1 MISPSR
7 EQPTTEPVLATVRG
21 LGHTYGEGNASTIAL
36 RGVDLDM
43 APGERVAIMGR
54 SGSGKTTLLNILAGL
69 ETPQS
74 GRTVIGGLDLARLRG
89 RQRETY
95 RREVVGYVWQQPEV
109 GLLAG
114 LTALQNVVVPQLGG
128 RSGPGSRRRHTE
140 RAAWLLESLRLG
152 SSLEARPEILSSAE
166 RQRLALAVALANR
179 PRLLLADE
187 LTARLDW
194 PSARELL
201 SDLTPL
207 LEELGTAAIV
217 VTHDPRLEHYVHRL
231 VLIRDGVALAAR
243 ERPFM
248 GGAR

>member
-1 MISPSR
+1 LNRGAPA
-7 EQPTTEPVLATVRG
+7 PAALAHVRG
-21 LGHTYGEGNASTIAL
+21 LGHTYGDGGGPGVIAL

-43 APGERVAIMGR
+43 APGERLAIMGR

-69 ETPQS
+69 EAPQS
-74 GRTVIGGLDLARLRG
+74 GRAVIAGRDLARLRN
-89 RQRETY
+89 RQQEAY
-95 RREVVGYVWQQPEV
+95 RRSVVGYVWQQPEA

-114 LTALQNVVVPQLGG
+114 LTALQNVLVPLLGE
-128 RSGPGSRRRHTE
+128 RESPRKRVE
-140 RAAWLLESLRLG
+140 RATWLLDRLRLG
-152 SSLEARPEILSSAE
+152 SRVDDRLEALGPAE
-166 RQRLALAVALANR
+166 TQRVALAVALANR

-194 PSARELL
+194 ATARELL

-207 LEELGTAAIV
+207 LEELETGAIV

-243 ERPFM
+243 EGPR
-248 GGAR
+248 GGRSPDW